1 MYATCTHRCKD
12 FNNLIYQRA
21 VWRETFMY
29 GSVQGQ
35 LNDRM

>member
-1 MYATCTHRCKD
+1 MLLAHTDVKD